1 MLMSNSKDTF
11 LRLPSVI
18 KRTGLG
24 RSTIYR
30 QIQVGTFPKM
40 IKLSERTSVWAES
53 SINDWIEQQKA
64 KAGLSNE
71 SS

>member
-1 MLMSNSKDTF
+1 MSNTKDTF

-30 QIQVGTFPKM
+30 QIQEGTFPKM
-40 IKLSERTSVWAES
+40 IKLSERTSVWSES
-53 SINDWIEQQKA
+53 SINSWIENKKA
-64 KAGLSNE
+64 KAGISE
-71 SS
+71 